1 MFFRRKDRMQR
12 KIFHKSIL
20 SFLIMALLV
29 TSIPFTSF
37 AEERDENNREDLMK
51 QVEQKADKLL
61 AMDDLS
67 SRNRLTDYE
76 MKTELD
82 ETNWYQV
89 WEEAQR
95 YKDKARF
102 CTVNELKNALSN
114 MSYTEKLYAYPV
126 SHDLNKD
133 GFYSVYSIF

>member
-1 MFFRRKDRMQR
+1 MMERQNMFFRRKDRMQR

-20 SFLIMALLV
+20 SLLIMALLV
-29 TSIPFTSF
+29 TSIPFASF

-102 CTVNELKNALSN
+102 CTVNE
-114 MSYTEKLYAYPV
+114 
-126 SHDLNKD
+126 
-133 GFYSVYSIF
+133 